1 MTCRMGKPI
10 RTGVR
15 VCMPRIGMG
24 KVCMPIIGN
33 RSAYK
38 AGGDDVLKDLKSHML
53 GWYDVKRQGCTNE
66 SLAENPVMEDL
77 SGKNHPL
84 ELKNFEFGGLS
95 GIGSYGT
102 DLTKWVNYSLTIPV
116 NKYSVDVPTSVVSD
130 TPVNFT
136 LRASNLTY
144 FRAKC
149 SIDGVWY
156 AFVRNTNFRKE
167 ICRASS
173 GESVEVYF
181 NSKDFSTIPQGELLI
196 YFDSRFTGYT
206 LEILPNFP
214 NSLVFNGVTPEYVI
228 NKNNVTLGN
237 VVTAIGVNKFKVTGN
252 HFRALS
258 LYKTGKAGESLTV
271 SIPSFMV
278 KILGLEEKSLVQIDY
293 KNSEGNAMYRNL
305 VADGHYVIPAINYTL
320 DAKEDGS
327 AIRDEAIRI
336 LTDGN
341 IHDVTLEFLPNYPK
355 PTTKMYG
362 IIPTLTHGA
371 KCMMMDFVPTFPME
385 YTGFIEYYTQRQ
397 IQAGNQY
404 ALMTDIG
411 GLTKRAYNNYNSN
424 GTYIN
429 GQYNDKLRHV
439 DLLNKRQVVSV
450 NAEEVYE
457 MPANRG
463 VVIAADESLT
473 GYFPTMALNSLILF
487 DRELTEEEMKLVMDK
502 LMKYEDTDNIAGD
515 LSRSASVL
523 SLDDSDM
530 YEEYDVYEEGNGVQD
545 IWEME

>member
-1 MTCRMGKPI
+1 MTCRMGEPI

-53 GWYDVKRQGCTNE
+53 GWYDVKMQGCTNE
-66 SLAENPVMEDL
+66 SLAENPVLEDL

-84 ELKNFEFGGLS
+84 ELRNFAFGRLS
-95 GIGSYGT
+95 GMGGYGT
-102 DLTKWVNYSLTIPV
+102 DLTKWI
-116 NKYSVDVPTSVVSD
+116 VDYNHVESINRTAYKATVKISS
-130 TPVNFT
+130 NFAPGFRLLGNNT
-136 LRASNLTY
+136 NPIY
-144 FRAKC
+144 FRAKTDVPGVFNIATNIGVF
-149 SIDGVWY
+149 SIEANEDGI
-156 AFVRNTNFRKE
+156 F
-167 ICRASS
+167 
-173 GESVEVYF
+173 EVYRENF
-181 NSKDFSTIPQGELLI
+181 ASLS
-196 YFDSRFTGYT
+196 FTPTAKLPEYT

-228 NKNNVTLGN
+228 NRGNVTLSN

-258 LYKTGKAGESLTV
+258 LYKTGKSLTV

-278 KILGLEEKSLVQIDY
+278 KILGLEEKSLVQINY
-293 KNSEGNAMYRNL
+293 KNSEGNAIFWNL
-305 VADGHYVIPAINYTL
+305 VADGSYAIPAINYTL

-327 AIRDEAIRI
+327 AIKEEAIRI

-341 IHDVTLEFLPNYPK
+341 IHDVTLEFLPNYPA

-362 IIPTLTHGA
+362 IIPTITHGA
-371 KCMMMDFVPTFPME
+371 KCMMMDFVPTFPINHD
-385 YTGFIEYYTQRQ
+385 GDISYYTQRQ
-397 IQAGNQY
+397 VQAGTNY
-404 ALMTDIG
+404 ALMLNNSRLAGI
-411 GLTKRAYNNYNSN
+411 AYNVNNSN

-429 GQYNDKLRHV
+429 GQLNNKLRHV

-450 NAEEVYE
+450 NANEVYE

-463 VVIAADESLT
+463 VVIATDETLT
-473 GYFPTMALNSLILF
+473 SRFPTMALNSLILF

-515 LSRSASVL
+515 LSRSAREMA
-523 SLDDSDM
+523 LDDSDM

-545 IWEME
+545 IWGME